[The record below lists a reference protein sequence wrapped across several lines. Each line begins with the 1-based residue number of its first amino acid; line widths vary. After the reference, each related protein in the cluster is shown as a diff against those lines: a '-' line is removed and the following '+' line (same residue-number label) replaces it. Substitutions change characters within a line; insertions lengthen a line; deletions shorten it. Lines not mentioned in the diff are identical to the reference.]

1 MAQEYL
7 DKSSEDKFQKGSKRQ
22 QGVELVHFPDQGK
35 QPFFLCLATGLPL
48 LEGLFADRAFNSR
61 VFSSPFIAALF
72 LYNIEKLT
80 QSDVDMDRK
89 LADILNPKKDDRHMK
104 SMWNRITTNDTKAQR
119 EVINTLV
126 RDDKAASIKGNRG
139 GQGKF
144 MDCLATALASAPL
157 AFTATSDD
165 PQPFLPI
172 SMMLD
177 QGWTWHELMPKLNL
191 LLEVAHRFEFEW
203 GWHCRDLTRKASD
216 LKDKR
221 KKRRESKTQTYYVEI
236 AGSGASTVEAYEKFS
251 EAVARVKQ
259 IEKSANVSGPW
270 VSHVSANHK
279 IIDKNMTNDL
289 KFPQECVLV
298 NGRRSISVYRSKELL
313 EKAAKATAPSSS
325 SSELS
330 DD

>member
-7 DKSSEDKFQKGSKRQ
+7 DKSSEDKFEKGSKRQ

-35 QPFFLCLATGLPL
+35 DPFFLCLGTGLPL
-48 LEGLFADRAFNSR
+48 REGIFMDRAFNAR
-61 VFSSPFIAALF
+61 VVSSPFIGALL

-80 QSDVDMDRK
+80 QSPVDMDRK
-89 LADILNPKKDDRHMK
+89 LADVLNPKKDDRHMK

-119 EVINTLV
+119 EVINPLI
-126 RDDKAASIKGNRG
+126 RDDAAAGLKGNRG

-144 MDCLATALASAPL
+144 LDCLATALAQAPL
-157 AFTATSDD
+157 AFNSSIDD
-165 PQPFLPI
+165 PQPFLPL

-177 QGWTWHELMPKLNL
+177 QGWGWDELMPKLNHL
-191 LLEVAHRFEFEW
+191 IDYARKFEQQW

-216 LKDKR
+216 LKEKR
-221 KKRRESKTQTYYVEI
+221 KKRRESKTQTYYVEVT
-236 AGSGASTVEAYEKFS
+236 GSGAGTVEAFERFAD
-251 EAVARVKQ
+251 AVARVKQ
-259 IEKSANVSGPW
+259 VERAANVSGPW
-270 VSHVSANHK
+270 VSQISANHK
-279 IIDKNMTNDL
+279 IIDKNITNDL

-313 EKAAKATAPSSS
+313 EKAAKANAPSSS
-325 SSELS
+325 SQLS